1 MKDDALLQR
10 LGDRVRELE
19 SNLYEVTLER
29 NNLNESNVQ
38 LRIDLLVSDLNVK
51 NERDRSDRWQ
61 KLAGRYDDIR
71 GWLRLCTDDQ
81 VGHSEFYRECCLIIF
96 GEYRGETEVDNDD

>member
-1 MKDDALLQR
+1 MLA
-10 LGDRVRELE
+10 E
-19 SNLYEVTLER
+19 
-29 NNLNESNVQ
+29 
-38 LRIDLLVSDLNVK
+38 
-51 NERDRSDRWQ
+51 RWQ
-61 KLAGRYDDIR
+61 KLACRYDDIR